1 MMYVATY
8 IQSSYSTWVDIKGTI
23 LGLSM
28 RSGCVHLAYC
38 SAGTAE
44 VTQNRTSVP
53 AQCHKLPQYGQLFKP
68 FIVSI
73 LQEQGKN
80 CNELNKAN
88 FTCADLRANMLWGPS
103 GWWTGPLQLRKAAG
117 GSYTVLFH
125 QPATTWVQDPQI
137 SSSLQ
142 HTPLWISPCTILR
155 AGRSS
160 LCFCCQETNSGGIW
174 CLLHL
179 SSLLFVWNTLSQVT
193 VPQLLLAPIC
203 LRAIGPGLTT
213 VLVLFLF
220 VCLNLFIFLS
230 SHWVSQLQ
238 THSMSR
244 STSLPYAAF
253 PGSIQPTMCLTLC
266 AKHYKIRIFIW
277 KYWVNSCFT
286 YRQMS
291 VCKLM
296 ETLPSCFTGDRI
308 NTQLT
313 QSLD

>member
-1 MMYVATY
+1 MNWIRQTSPVLIWGQTCSGVLWGDGLAL
-8 IQSSYSTWVDIKGTI
+8 SSWGK
-23 LGLSM
+23 
-28 RSGCVHLAYC
+28 
-38 SAGTAE
+38 
-44 VTQNRTSVP
+44 
-53 AQCHKLPQYGQLFKP
+53 
-68 FIVSI
+68 
-73 LQEQGKN
+73 LQE
-80 CNELNKAN
+80 
-88 FTCADLRANMLWGPS
+88 GP
-103 GWWTGPLQLRKAAG
+103 TLCC
-117 GSYTVLFH
+117 F
-125 QPATTWVQDPQI
+125 I
-137 SSSLQ
+137 SLLLPEFKILTLQ

-155 AGRSS
+155 ASRSS

-179 SSLLFVWNTLSQVT
+179 SSLSFVWNTLSQVT

-203 LRAIGPGLTT
+203 LRAIGPGLMT

-238 THSMSR
+238 THRMSR